1 MRVFPKGSGLSVAL
15 LAVFLAAWIAPA
27 FGLKNGLL
35 VPERLS
41 LVAVFVIFLIQGWKL
56 NLERLREALA
66 DLRGLLLLHSFVFL
80 VPGLLLYGICEL
92 GVVDPVWMPG
102 LFFLAILPTTIS
114 SCVVYTRLAGGD
126 ADAALGHATFS
137 NLLGMVWVPL
147 VVFFGAFELFGSQ
160 GMEKDLL
167 ISLDLLPD
175 FSLTVFLPV
184 LIGWWAKNKLSWS
197 FLPEDSSWMERI
209 PVACILLL
217 AYFSFCSLFDEFGN
231 ELFGR
236 SSIFL
241 TIVVLALLLGL
252 AFLAWGLSRLVSGS
266 RKARVAFLFCGSQ
279 KSLALGLPLA
289 QTLLGLGESSLGLL
303 ILPLAI
309 YHFGQL
315 VLGAFLIGPLG
326 RWTKLR

>member
-56 NLERLREALA
+56 NLARLREAFA
-66 DLRGLLLLHSFVFL
+66 DLRSLLLLHSFVFL
-80 VPGLLLYGICEL
+80 VPGFLLYGICEL
-92 GVVDPVWMPG
+92 GAVDPLWRPG

-137 NLLGMVWVPL
+137 NLLGMVWVPS
-147 VVFFGAFELFGSQ
+147 VVFFGAFELFSSQ

-167 ISLDLLPD
+167 VSLDLLPD
-175 FSLTVFLPV
+175 FSLTVFLPI
-184 LIGWWAKNKLSWS
+184 LIGWWAKNKLFWS
-197 FLPEDSSWMERI
+197 FLPDDSSWLERI

-236 SSIFL
+236 SSVFL

-252 AFLAWGLSRLVSGS
+252 SFLAWGLSRLVSGS
-266 RKARVAFLFCGSQ
+266 GKARVAFLFCGSQ

-289 QTLLGLGESSLGLL
+289 QTLLGSGDSSLGLL